1 MTDRSRSP
9 SIIRGSAETLAAY
22 GAPAELQPARAI
34 RRALAAARLKALDV
48 GYVCVFAPQDIDAAF
63 VEHVIRRAFGDHVNH
78 IETDLRRAA
87 GPPEAD
93 DAERACADWLA
104 GGRASGAAA
113 VNLGFDRRTR
123 AIAVRVVE

>member
-1 MTDRSRSP
+1 MA
-9 SIIRGSAETLAAY
+9 RGSADTLDEQ

-48 GYVCVFAPQDIDAAF
+48 GYVCVVAPDDVDAAF

-87 GPPEAD
+87 GASGGNGGVN
-93 DAERACADWLA
+93 DAERACVDWLA
-104 GGRASGAAA
+104 AGRTLGAVA
-113 VNLGFDRRTR
+113 VHLGFGGRTR
-123 AIAVRVVE
+123 AFAVRVVE